1 MDISVYCQPIN
12 MPKRGDTTIIQ
23 SHCQSPRTHLQC
35 FCQFPTCIHS
45 FLHSSFLL
53 SFTPSFI
60 PTLPIHYSSAIL
72 SLTHTHDTQ
81 IHFLL
86 CRSINFLTIKTY
98 FKACYTQN
106 ALLSSPKLDCRDA
119 ISKHPKL
126 WILSSRQLP
135 SRPWWPKI
143 GAECVCLHHYR
154 KTYQW
159 ISMKYSWE
167 VGHDARNNW

>member
-1 MDISVYCQPIN
+1 MGMCETYFYNYLVTSIAESGLLNRRGTQNTNRSTMDISVYCQPIN

-81 IHFLL
+81 IHFFL

-126 WILSSRQLP
+126 
-135 SRPWWPKI
+135 
-143 GAECVCLHHYR
+143 
-154 KTYQW
+154 
-159 ISMKYSWE
+159 
-167 VGHDARNNW
+167 